1 MVGGQEA
8 DEDWWKRGKPIGKGR
23 KLLYGNKNG
32 KVEGMQL
39 EPLSLGGTY
48 RMFYVA
54 IIHAY

>member
-1 MVGGQEA
+1 MKIGGRE
-8 DEDWWKRGKPIGKGR
+8 ETYRKGQ
-23 KLLYGNKNG
+23 KLLLYGNKNG

>member
-1 MVGGQEA
+1 MKIGGRE
-8 DEDWWKRGKPIGKGR
+8 ETYRKGR